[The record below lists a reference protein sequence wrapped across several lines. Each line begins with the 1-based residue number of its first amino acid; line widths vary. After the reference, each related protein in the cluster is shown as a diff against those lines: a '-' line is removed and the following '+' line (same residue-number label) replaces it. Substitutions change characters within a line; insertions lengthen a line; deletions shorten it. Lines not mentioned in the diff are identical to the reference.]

1 MSVPSP
7 RCVTGRHLLAFKLKL
22 ALRLPGYAIRRKKY
36 PLFSL
41 KSLFLYRKQKILE
54 ISKAVRLG
62 RHYYIGILRAPR
74 FPSAAFDHMV
84 AKGGLNI
91 PAAGVNGRQI
101 RQQINY
107 AILAVSRRCRYAC
120 RHCYE
125 HDNLADKESI
135 PVERWQQV
143 MGELQD
149 TGVGIVV
156 LSGGEPM
163 LRFDCLLELLKSGD
177 KNRSDFHLHTAGHG
191 VTRPRAEAL
200 KEAGLTAAAVALDDY
215 DPERYDR
222 FKGYPGAFQEAVSA
236 LEHFHR
242 AGILTYT
249 NVCLRKELM
258 NSGALGRYLELA
270 RDLKVG
276 AISLLEPKPWG
287 QYASTQADELFSED
301 DRSRVTAFFQTVNL
315 HKKYRDYP
323 YVEYLSYYERP
334 EHLGCLMGGH
344 SHLYINGRGQVQPC
358 VFLPVSFGS
367 IMEESFPRIFKRL
380 RRAVPTPLYAP
391 CPAVSLADTIK
402 GKHPPAM
409 PIDYRDIAA
418 EWRQMFLQRGR

>member
-7 RCVTGRHLLAFKLKL
+7 RYVTGRRLLAFKLKL
-22 ALRLPGYAIRRKKY
+22 ALRLPGYAFRRKKY

-41 KSLFLYRKQKILE
+41 KSLFLYRRQKILE
-54 ISKAVRLG
+54 ITKAVRLG
-62 RHYYIGILRAPR
+62 RHYYIGILRAPH

-91 PAAGVNGRQI
+91 PAAGINGRQV

-107 AILAVSRRCRYAC
+107 AILAVSRRCSYAC

-125 HDNLADKESI
+125 HHNLADRESV
-135 PVERWQQV
+135 PLERWRQV
-143 MGELQD
+143 MGDLQD
-149 TGVGIVV
+149 IGVGIVV

-163 LRFDCLLELLKSGD
+163 LRFDDLLELLKSGD

-191 VTRPRAEAL
+191 VTRRKAEAL
-200 KEAGLTAAAVALDDY
+200 KAAGLTAAAVALDDY
-215 DPERYDR
+215 DPGRYDR
-222 FKGYPGAFQEAVSA
+222 FKGYPGAFREAAAA
-236 LEHFHR
+236 LQHFHR

-249 NVCLRKELM
+249 NVCLRKALM
-258 NSGALGRYLELA
+258 GDGALARYLELA

-287 QYASTQADELFSED
+287 QYASRQANELFSEE
-301 DRSRVTAFFQTVNL
+301 DRRRVTAFYRAVN
-315 HKKYRDYP
+315 HSPRYRDYP
-323 YVEYLSYYERP
+323 YVEYLGYFERP

-367 IMEESFPRIFKRL
+367 IMEEAFPRIFERL
-380 RRAVPTPLYAP
+380 RRAVPEPLHLP
-391 CPAVSLADTIK
+391 CPAVSLAATIK
-402 GKHPPAM
+402 GKHPPERKT
-409 PIDYRDIAA
+409 PIAYDEIAP
-418 EWRQMFLQRGR
+418 EWRQMFL